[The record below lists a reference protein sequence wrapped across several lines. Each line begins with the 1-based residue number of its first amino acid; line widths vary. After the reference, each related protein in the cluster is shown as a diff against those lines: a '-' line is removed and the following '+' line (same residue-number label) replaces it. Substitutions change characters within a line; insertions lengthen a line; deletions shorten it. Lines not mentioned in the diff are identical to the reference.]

1 MIKYEWRD
9 GLNSEEAAQLEDLLE
24 RAAAYDAEPEYST
37 IAFADV
43 EKSMNQ
49 PSTARHLVIWML
61 AHATAM
67 DLPDEAE
74 CIAGLIRLT
83 FGAEHAAEATVVID
97 PRLRSIGI
105 VTLFLEQVGFDADG
119 PDGWLGSGA
128 QHLTSW
134 ARGNHPA
141 TGRISN
147 RFLIPRTRR
156 VWKLIRPT
164 DMVEEPAAAPVLEPA
179 LTGSIDELA
188 WAASLRH
195 HENIAVLRE
204 GARIVGAVALSLA
217 PSESLEFGSCAT
229 IDRVAFAPNCDGRNR
244 RDLLDG
250 AAAIA
255 QEAGLAGVIAYVE
268 SDDAALVNACRL
280 TGFQHDR
287 TDVRYELGGR

>member
-1 MIKYEWRD
+1 MIKYEWRT
-9 GLNSEEAAQLEDLLE
+9 GLNNEEAAQLQDLLE
-24 RAAAYDAEPEYST
+24 RAAVYDAEPEYSG
-37 IAFADV
+37 IEFADV
-43 EKSMNQ
+43 ERSMRQ
-49 PSTARHLVIWML
+49 PSSVRHLIIWML

-74 CIAGLIRLT
+74 RVAGLLRLT
-83 FGAEHAAEATVVID
+83 FVAEHVAEATVVID
-97 PRLRSIGI
+97 PRYRSIGI
-105 VTLFLEQVGFDADG
+105 VTLFLEQVGCVTDG

-128 QHLTSW
+128 HQITSW
-134 ARGNHPA
+134 AQGNHPA

-164 DMVEEPAAAPVLEPA
+164 DVVEEPAAAPVLESA
-179 LTGSIDELA
+179 STATLEELA
-188 WAASLRH
+188 WAALLRH
-195 HENIAVLRE
+195 HDNIAILRE
-204 GARIVGAVALSLA
+204 GMRIVGAVALDLV
-217 PSESLEFGSCAT
+217 PSESLEFGACAT
-229 IDRVAFAPNCDGRNR
+229 IERVVFAPNCDGRSR

-250 AAAIA
+250 AAAMA

-287 TDVRYELGGR
+287 TDVRFELGGR